1 MQKTNKKTKNTC
13 ISRDRESEPD
23 MAGMLELSDWE
34 FKTTVMNMLRS
45 LRDNLF
51 KIVIATMY
59 SASLVYG
66 EVLIR

>member
-1 MQKTNKKTKNTC
+1 
-13 ISRDRESEPD
+13 

-51 KIVIATMY
+51 KIVIATTYLTMH
-59 SASLVYG
+59 VY
-66 EVLIR
+66 VYF